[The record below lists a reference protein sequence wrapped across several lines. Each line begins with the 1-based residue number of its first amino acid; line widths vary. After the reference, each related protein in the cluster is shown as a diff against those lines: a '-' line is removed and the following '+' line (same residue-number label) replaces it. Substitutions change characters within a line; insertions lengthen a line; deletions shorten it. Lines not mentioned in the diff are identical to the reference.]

1 MNGGMMAKST
11 AMQSHTDKYQLLGV
25 LDPDTNEIKP
35 LKLGDATVSGLAVQ
49 QYVWDADD
57 LVWVKAQQPEFTLS
71 GEIKVDNQDLEDLVA
86 DTLEQYHFS
95 GFAEVTTVQYAGYE
109 RKDGAYYVT
118 RYDSATGV
126 QTYATGTGGIVA
138 PGSYSGLSY
147 DSFASKF

>member
-1 MNGGMMAKST
+1 MSKSSSIQ
-11 AMQSHTDKYQLLGV
+11 AHTDKYSLVGA
-25 LDPDTNEIKP
+25 LDPDTGEIKAIRMGDGTV
-35 LKLGDATVSGLAVQ
+35 LGMATQ

-57 LVWVKAQQPEFTLS
+57 LEWVKAQQPEFTLE
-71 GEIKVDNQDLEDLVA
+71 GEIKVDNQDLEDLVS
-86 DTLEQYHFS
+86 DTLEGYHFS

-126 QTYATGTGGIVA
+126 QTYAVGTGGIVA